1 MKREASTY
9 IQNGGYSGSGSVSQP
24 SITSARDY
32 FDLHGRA
39 SSQISYAE
47 IDRIEEELWRA
58 YEGQRKVFLFGNGG
72 SASLACHL
80 ACDLGKG
87 TILPE
92 ASNRRFQVLSLA
104 NNVALLTA
112 LANDLS
118 YEQIFAE
125 QLRTHLASGD
135 IAFAISASGNSP
147 NVLKA
152 LEVSHELGGINIGL
166 SGFEGGKM
174 KALCNYCAVVPSD
187 NMQIIEDL
195 QLSMAHALFTCLRQR
210 ILAPIAIRTQ
220 AAEAG

>member
-1 MKREASTY
+1 MKRETSVYT
-9 IQNGGYSGSGSVSQP
+9 QNGDGSASKPG
-24 SITSARDY
+24 ITNARDY
-32 FDLHGRA
+32 FDLHGRV
-39 SSQISYAE
+39 SSQIPYAE
-47 IDRIEEELWRA
+47 IDNIGEELWRA
-58 YEGQRKVFLFGNGG
+58 YESQRKVFLFGNGG
-72 SASLACHL
+72 NASLACHL

-87 TILPE
+87 TTLPE
-92 ASNRRFQVLSLA
+92 AGHRRFQVLSLA

-135 IAFAISASGNSP
+135 IAFAVSASGNSP
-147 NVLKA
+147 NVLRA
-152 LEVSHELGGINIGL
+152 LEVSRELGGINIGL

-174 KALCNYCAVVPSD
+174 KALCDYCAVVPSD

-210 ILAPIAIRTQ
+210 ILTPVAMRTQ